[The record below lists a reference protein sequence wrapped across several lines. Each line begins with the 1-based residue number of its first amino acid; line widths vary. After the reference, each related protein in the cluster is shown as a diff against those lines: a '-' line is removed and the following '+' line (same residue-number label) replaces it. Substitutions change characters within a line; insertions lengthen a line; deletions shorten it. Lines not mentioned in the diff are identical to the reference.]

1 MQVGTIK
8 RKTMPEQ
15 LSAHSFT
22 GVGGRCI
29 HCGAA
34 PISVG
39 SVEERSCVK
48 RDIRETDLRPE
59 PVRRVPVT
67 EEFDAIH
74 QRLQELRKEA
84 ANRDTV
90 AAIDN
95 SMYC

>member
-1 MQVGTIK
+1 MGK
-8 RKTMPEQ
+8 MAEQ

-22 GVGGRCI
+22 GVNGRCI
-29 HCGAA
+29 HCGAQ

-39 SVEERSCVK
+39 AREERSCVK
-48 RDIRETDLRPE
+48 RDIRESDLRPE
-59 PVRRVPVT
+59 PVRRVPAIDDFST
-67 EEFDAIH
+67 IH
-74 QRLQELRKEA
+74 QRLEELRKEA